1 MKKTIGLITLL
12 LVSQTGFAEEIQN
25 QALEASQTETQ
36 LIESDEAVVETAPA
50 TSTESAVAMEESSG
64 FSRGSVVRSAFTRNV
79 EEREPVENLQNL
91 TNENGEIKFF
101 TELRDMSGQTAI
113 HRWEYDGKV
122 VAEVE
127 FNVKGP
133 RWRVWSSKSL
143 VPEWTGDWKV
153 SVINGAGEVISEKN
167 LSYDMATAPTTETS
181 TTSNPISNIDESPAT
196 SESSSNS
203 ESPAN
208 SEPTQ

>member
-1 MKKTIGLITLL
+1 MKNTIGIITLL
-12 LVSQTGFAEEIQN
+12 LISQSIFAEDSRTN
-25 QALEASQTETQ
+25 QTETK
-36 LIESDEAVVETAPA
+36 LLESDAAVIEAAPA
-50 TSTESAVAMEESSG
+50 EASTTAMKEQSG
-64 FSRGSVVRSAFTRNV
+64 FSRGSVVRSAFTR
-79 EEREPVENLQNL
+79 EIAEREPTENLQKL
-91 TNENGEIKFF
+91 TNENGQVKFF

-143 VPEWTGDWKV
+143 VPQWTGDWKV

-167 LSYDMATAPTTETS
+167 LSVDVATAPITE
-181 TTSNPISNIDESPAT
+181 PAT
-196 SESSSNS
+196 MPATEETPATESM
-203 ESPAN
+203 
-208 SEPTQ
+208 Q